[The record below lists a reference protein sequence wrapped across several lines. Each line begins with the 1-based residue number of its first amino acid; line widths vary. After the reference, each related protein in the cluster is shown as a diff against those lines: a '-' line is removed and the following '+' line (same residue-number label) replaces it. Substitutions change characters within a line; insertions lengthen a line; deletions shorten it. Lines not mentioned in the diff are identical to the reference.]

1 MKNMN
6 LLRGVFLTLI
16 ALVFGLTSMSYKIG
30 DFSRAGP
37 ALFPLMMSGMLLLI
51 GIAAIIRS
59 QFVPPEPVDYQFKN
73 IALILLSLVGFA
85 LISEHVNMILGIFF
99 LVFCSSYAG
108 QTQSPIRSLKIVAG
122 LVGVAL
128 AFKYGLHLN
137 LPLI

>member
-37 ALFPLMMSGMLLLI
+37 ALFPLVMSGMLFII

-59 QFVPPEPVDYQFKN
+59 RFVPAEPVDYQFKN
-73 IALILLSLVGFA
+73 IALILVSLVGFA
-85 LISEHVNMILGIFF
+85 LISEHINMVLGIFF

-108 QTQSPIRSLKIVAG
+108 QAPSHIRSLKIVAG
-122 LVGVAL
+122 LLGVAL